1 VFHAF
6 AFVLCNK
13 DLLTYLLNYLISL
26 SYVCRE
32 MLPYMYSQG
41 ITGAIVGVIG
51 VIILQV
57 FYTDSPVKSAEYRTR
72 SF

>member
-1 VFHAF
+1 
-6 AFVLCNK
+6 
-13 DLLTYLLNYLISL
+13 
-26 SYVCRE
+26 